1 MARHNRA
8 GQGEDQYGHEFTVS
22 YQPDWLHQVKV
33 TRDLETGRQSTKTL
47 FRNPD
52 PAESEPGSRVRTG
65 ISAPE
70 LGLAFQLAL
79 DDPRLVVRRITIEA
93 VIPDGPQKGETIL
106 FSITRQRSR
115 TRATSASD

>member
-52 PAESEPGSRVRTG
+52 PAENEPGSRIRTG

-93 VIPDGPQKGETIL
+93 VIPDGPEKGETIL
-106 FSITRQRSR
+106 FSITRKRLPAR
-115 TRATSASD
+115 PTSAGG

>member
-47 FRNPD
+47 FRNPG
-52 PAESEPGSRVRTG
+52 PPESKPGSRIRTG

-70 LGLAFQLAL
+70 LGLAFELAL

-93 VIPDGPQKGETIL
+93 VIPDGPEKGETVL
-106 FSITRQRSR
+106 FSIARQRSPVR
-115 TRATSASD
+115 STSGGG

>member
-33 TRDLETGRQSTKTL
+33 TRDLQTGRQSTKTL

-52 PAESEPGSRVRTG
+52 PAEREPGSHIRTG

-79 DDPRLVVRRITIEA
+79 DDPQLAVRRITIEA
-93 VIPDGPQKGETIL
+93 VIPEGPEKGDTIL
-106 FSITRQRSR
+106 FSITRQRFRSP
-115 TRATSASD
+115 SPGG